1 MRLGLFTVL
10 YPELDLESLVGMA
23 QRLGCTAL
31 ELSALP
37 GRGLRHFDPVEIEC
51 SPSAR
56 ERFQTVLKQK
66 NMVISQLNCSCN
78 PVSPDAEQARQAH
91 EAFELA
97 FRLAEKLGVH
107 TVGSFSGCP
116 AGCADDRTPNW
127 ITCPWPPE
135 YLQMLKWQ
143 WEERL
148 IPFWTWAAERAA
160 QFGVTQLAIEMHPG
174 FCVYNPETLLRL
186 REAVGPSIGV
196 NLDPSHL
203 AWQSIDIP
211 EAIRALKGT
220 IWHVHAKD
228 VHVDAANVRRNGV
241 LDTKHY
247 SHALERAWTFRTA
260 GDGMTEQ
267 TWKQMIAAL
276 RLAGYDGTL
285 SLEHEDLLLSRQEG
299 AERAAAFLRRLIPQE
314 QPEKLW
320 WA

>member
-1 MRLGLFTVL
+1 MKLGLFTVL
-10 YPELDLESLVGMA
+10 YPELDLESILELA
-23 QRLGCTAL
+23 QQLGCGAL
-31 ELSALP
+31 EFSSLP
-37 GRGLRHFDPVEIEC
+37 GRGLRHFDPVEINQSTLACEQ
-51 SPSAR
+51 
-56 ERFQTVLKQK
+56 FQEELRKRDFT
-66 NMVISQLNCSCN
+66 ISQLNCSCN
-78 PVSPDAEQARQAH
+78 ALSPDPEQARRAR
-91 EAFELA
+91 EAFELT
-97 FRLAEKLGVH
+97 FRLAEKLNVR

-116 AGCADDRTPNW
+116 GGCADDRTPNW

-186 REAVGPSIGV
+186 REAVGPVIGA

-203 AWQSIDIP
+203 AWQGIDIP
-211 EAIRALKGT
+211 EAIRALKGA

-228 VHVDAANVRRNGV
+228 VCVDTQNVRRNGV
-241 LDTKHY
+241 LDTRHY
-247 SHALERAWTFRTA
+247 SHTAERAWTFRTV
-260 GDGMTEQ
+260 GDGMDEQ
-267 TWKQMIAAL
+267 TWKRIIAAL
-276 RLAGYDGTL
+276 RLAGYDGVL

-299 AERAAAFLRRLIPQE
+299 AERAAAFLHRLIPRQ
-314 QPEKLW
+314 QPERLW

>member
-1 MRLGLFTVL
+1 MKLGLFTVL
-10 YPELDLESLVGMA
+10 YPELDLESILELA
-23 QRLGCTAL
+23 QQLGCGAL
-31 ELSALP
+31 EFSSLP
-37 GRGLRHFDPVEIEC
+37 GRGLRHFDPVEINR
-51 SPSAR
+51 STLVR
-56 ERFQTVLKQK
+56 ERFQEELRKRDFT
-66 NMVISQLNCSCN
+66 ISQLNCSCN
-78 PVSPDAEQARQAH
+78 ALSPDPEQARRAR
-91 EAFELA
+91 EAFELT
-97 FRLAEKLGVH
+97 FRLAEKLNVR

-116 AGCADDRTPNW
+116 GGCADDRTPNW

-228 VHVDAANVRRNGV
+228 VCVDTQNVRRNGI

-247 SHALERAWTFRTA
+247 SRAAERAWTFRTV
-260 GDGMTEQ
+260 GDGMDEQ
-267 TWKQMIAAL
+267 TWKRIVAAL
-276 RLAGYDGTL
+276 RLAGYDGVL

-299 AERAAAFLRRLIPQE
+299 AERAAAFLRRLIPKQQAE
-314 QPEKLW
+314 RIW